1 MPWSAKESLVV
12 CFSVV
17 PSLFYRGLRATKIK
31 QKMSGERERKRREK
45 DRERGEGKRD
55 RVKETAVDD
64 RVGQKE
70 TSVAKKPRAKFR
82 MG

>member
-1 MPWSAKESLVV
+1 
-12 CFSVV
+12 
-17 PSLFYRGLRATKIK
+17 
-31 QKMSGERERKRREK
+31 MSGERERKRREK
-45 DRERGEGKRD
+45 DRERGERKRD

-70 TSVAKKPRAKFR
+70 TRVAKKPRAKFR